1 MSENAIT
8 IWDIV
13 KSISEGTEEVF
24 DEEIYNPFIVTMA
37 LGQHADLVLTANE
50 VNQRSNLTKRQHYDF
65 LFNLVRK
72 KKRFSKWQKRLVAV
86 WIFPKGNIAVH
97 IDLLW
102 HPVVCTT
109 RQILLPGPLV
119 FKWNQLIY
127 VSLGINHALI
137 SGIDTHGCAAG

>member
-72 KKRFSKWQKRLVAV
+72 KKRFSKWQKRLDEPKLNMIQSAFGFSHRKAV
-86 WIFPKGNIAVH
+86 DALKILSESQLQE
-97 IDLLW
+97 IDGYLKTYQGGL
-102 HPVVCTT
+102 
-109 RQILLPGPLV
+109 
-119 FKWNQLIY
+119 KKK
-127 VSLGINHALI
+127 
-137 SGIDTHGCAAG
+137 